1 MSDERN
7 EMVMGMTDLR
17 ELREDLEQLRA
28 YVADGN
34 RDEALRRIDQT
45 LQGLDGERRVT
56 TTEAAELL
64 GIQSVEIV
72 RLLCNRGDIQYT
84 VGDDGEAMI
93 SLSEIER
100 VRDSE
105 PVRMIR
111 TLDRLH
117 DEIEELGFPGEP
129 LTEEEMEM
137 LQASRPGTLPWE
149 R

>member
-1 MSDERN
+1 MS
-7 EMVMGMTDLR
+7 MTGLT
-17 ELREDLEQLRA
+17 ELREDLKELRS

-34 RDEALRRIDQT
+34 TDEALRRIDRT
-45 LQGLDGERRVT
+45 LQELDDERRVT

-72 RLLCNRGDIQYT
+72 RLLCNRGDIRYI
-84 VGDDGEAMI
+84 VSDDGEAMI
-93 SLSEIER
+93 TISEIER

-137 LQASRPGTLPWE
+137 LHASRPGTLPWE

>member
-1 MSDERN
+1 MTMSMTDL
-7 EMVMGMTDLR
+7 TDLR
-17 ELREDLEQLRA
+17 EDLKELRG
-28 YVADGN
+28 YVAEGN
-34 RDEALRRIDQT
+34 TDEALRKIDRT
-45 LQGLDGERRVT
+45 LQELDGERRVT

-72 RLLCNRGDIQYT
+72 RLLCNRGDIRYT

-93 SLSEIER
+93 SLSQIER

>member
-1 MSDERN
+1 MI
-7 EMVMGMTDLR
+7 MGMTDLTD
-17 ELREDLEQLRA
+17 LREDLKELRA

-34 RDEALRRIDQT
+34 TDEALRRIDRT
-45 LQGLDGERRVT
+45 LQELDGERRVT

-72 RLLCNRGDIQYT
+72 RLLCNRGDIRYT

>member
-1 MSDERN
+1 MTMS
-7 EMVMGMTDLR
+7 MTDLTD
-17 ELREDLEQLRA
+17 LRDDLKELRA

-34 RDEALRRIDQT
+34 TDEALRKIDRT
-45 LQGLDGERRVT
+45 LQQLDGERRVT
-56 TTEAAELL
+56 TTEAAMLL

-72 RLLCNRGDIQYT
+72 RLLCNRGDIRYI
-84 VGDDGEAMI
+84 VGNDGEAMV

-117 DEIEELGFPGEP
+117 DETAMLGSDEGLSEEEL
-129 LTEEEMEM
+129 EM
-137 LQASRPGTLPWE
+137 LHQSRPGTLPWE